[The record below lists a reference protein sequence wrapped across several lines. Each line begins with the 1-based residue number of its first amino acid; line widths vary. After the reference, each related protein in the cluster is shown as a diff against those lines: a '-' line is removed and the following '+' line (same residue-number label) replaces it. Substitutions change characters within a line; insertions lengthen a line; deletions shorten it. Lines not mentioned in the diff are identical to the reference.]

1 MHFPISLLD
10 FLVHLGHKWCNRW
23 WHWADNST
31 FAHTGEEQKK
41 PAGKGGR
48 QSSAPTPPHEQHT
61 KRMMLKSYLK
71 HQSSVLREREAENIN
86 SLQLREHEIQIGFQL
101 VTKGVIQN
109 ILQVNLENKTTQHN
123 REELQETL
131 GQACKKE
138 IRNKQLWIRMM
149 MRINP
154 SVLLDAL
161 VPIPQGVK
169 APCLEQDLHLTSAR
183 SVLRALLCLAQA
195 SVNRNSA
202 LFIIHLLPVEKLCL
216 TTHSSCCS
224 CIPTLEMKRP
234 TPFFGCF

>member
-149 MRINP
+149 MRIKG
-154 SVLLDAL
+154 L
-161 VPIPQGVK
+161 VAK
-169 APCLEQDLHLTSAR
+169 MLSHLQKVTTFEYPTAE
-183 SVLRALLCLAQA
+183 L
-195 SVNRNSA
+195 SA
-202 LFIIHLLPVEKLCL
+202 LPWE
-216 TTHSSCCS
+216 CCDWS
-224 CIPTLEMKRP
+224 PAWIC
-234 TPFFGCF
+234 

>member
-1 MHFPISLLD
+1 
-10 FLVHLGHKWCNRW
+10 
-23 WHWADNST
+23 
-31 FAHTGEEQKK
+31 
-41 PAGKGGR
+41 
-48 QSSAPTPPHEQHT
+48 
-61 KRMMLKSYLK
+61 MLKSYLK

-138 IRNKQLWIRMM
+138 IRNKQLWVRMM

-154 SVLLDAL
+154 SILLDAL

-169 APCLEQDLHLTSAR
+169 APWLEQDLHLTSAR

-224 CIPTLEMKRP
+224 CIPTLEMKQP